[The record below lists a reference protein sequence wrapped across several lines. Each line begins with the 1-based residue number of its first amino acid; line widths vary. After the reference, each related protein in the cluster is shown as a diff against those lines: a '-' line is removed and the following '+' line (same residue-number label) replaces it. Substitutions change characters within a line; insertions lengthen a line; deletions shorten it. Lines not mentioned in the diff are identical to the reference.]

1 MIKVNLLPYRAARKK
16 ENIRLQVSTFFLSI
30 IFVTLSMYY
39 YNISLNNKID
49 VCNVKIENIKN
60 KLSKYN
66 KIIKEITDIKNR
78 LSVLNKKT
86 GVIKKLELSRKEPVR
101 LLDTMTFMVIPKRLW
116 FTSLE
121 AKKEM
126 VTIKGFALDNKTVA
140 DFMTRLEGSKLFD
153 SINLM
158 NLKQET
164 YNKYTNL
171 KRFVISCNKKPADK
185 AATEKAKK

>member
-39 YNISLNNKID
+39 YNISLNNKIND
-49 VCNVKIENIKN
+49 YTVKIENIK
-60 KLSKYN
+60 KELSKYN
-66 KIIKEITDIKNR
+66 KIIKEITGIKNR
-78 LSVLNKKT
+78 LGVLNKKT
-86 GVIKKLELSRKEPVR
+86 GVIKNLELNRKEPVR

-116 FTSLE
+116 FTNLE
-121 AKKEM
+121 AKEKV

-153 SINLM
+153 SVNLR

-171 KRFVISCNKKPADK
+171 KGFVISCNKIPGDK
-185 AATEKAKK
+185 AATDKAKK

>member
-49 VCNVKIENIKN
+49 AYNVKIENIKN
-60 KLSKYN
+60 KIAKYN
-66 KIIKEITDIKNR
+66 KTIKEITGIKKRLDI
-78 LSVLNKKT
+78 LNKKT
-86 GVIKKLELSRKEPVR
+86 GAIKNLELDSKEPVR
-101 LLDTMTFMVIPKRLW
+101 ILDTMTFMVIPKRMW
-116 FTSLE
+116 FTFLE
-121 AKKEM
+121 AKKEV

-153 SINLM
+153 SVNLM

-164 YNKYTNL
+164 YNKYANL
-171 KRFVISCNKKPADK
+171 KGFVISCNKMPGDK
-185 AATEKAKK
+185 SATDKAKK